1 MEVFPAFFPLKGRRI
16 VIAGEGEGADAKAR
30 LLASSPATVER
41 IAGEAATRPE
51 AYAGVHLAFVA
62 SSDAAFCAAAAKA
75 ARAAGAAVN
84 VVDHPELCDFHTP
97 AIIDRGQVVAAIGT
111 GGAAP
116 ILAALLRADL
126 EAKIPVSLGP
136 LAALLGRHRDEIRA
150 AFPDLAKRRVFLRG
164 LLDGPVALAAEA
176 GDPDEADRR
185 LRAAISAGAAAAAG
199 RVWLIAAPVARDLL
213 TLRAAKALA
222 EADVLVLGE
231 VAADV
236 SVLAR
241 RDASWRTVEGSTAEG
256 IAAEVAAGRQV
267 AVIAPAG
274 ELALLAVVLTDLG
287 APHEAL
293 ASAPPG

>member
-1 MEVFPAFFPLKGRRI
+1 MEAFPAFFPLTGRRI
-16 VIAGEGEGADAKAR
+16 VIAGEGDGADAKAR

-41 IAGEAATRPE
+41 IGGEAATHPE
-51 AYAGVHLAFVA
+51 AYAGAHLVFVA
-62 SSDAAFCAAAAKA
+62 SPDAAFCAAAAKA

-126 EAKIPVSLGP
+126 EAKIPTALGP

-150 AFPDLAKRRVFLRG
+150 AFPDLAERRTFLRG

-176 GDPDEADRR
+176 GDLEAADRA
-185 LRAAISAGAAAAAG
+185 LRAAISAGGARPAG
-199 RVWLIAAPVARDLL
+199 RVWLIAAPAARDLL
-213 TLRAAKALA
+213 SLRAAKALA

-231 VAADV
+231 AAADV

-241 RDASWRTVEGSTAEG
+241 RDASWRALEASTAEG
-256 IAAEVAAGRQV
+256 IADEAARGRRV

>member
-1 MEVFPAFFPLKGRRI
+1 MEVFPAYFPLKGRRI

-41 IAGEAATRPE
+41 ISGEAATRPE
-51 AYAGVHLAFVA
+51 AYAGAHLAFVA
-62 SSDAAFCAAAAKA
+62 SPDAAFCAAAAKA
-75 ARAAGAAVN
+75 ARTAGAAVN
-84 VVDHPELCDFHTP
+84 VVDHPELGDFHTP

-150 AFPDLAKRRVFLRG
+150 TFPDLAERRNFLRD
-164 LLDGPVALAAEA
+164 LLNGPVARAAES
-176 GDPDEADRR
+176 GDLEAADRA
-185 LRAAISAGAAAAAG
+185 LRAAISAGGASLTG
-199 RVWLIAAPVARDLL
+199 RVWLIAAPAVRDLL

-231 VAADV
+231 AAADV

-241 RDASWRTVEGSTAEG
+241 RDASWRTLQASTAEG
-256 IAAEVAAGRQV
+256 IAEEAAAGRQV
-267 AVIAPAG
+267 AVIAPPG

-293 ASAPPG
+293 ASAPG

>member
-30 LLASSPATVER
+30 LLASSPANVER
-41 IAGEAATRPE
+41 IAGEAATLPE
-51 AYAGVHLAFVA
+51 AYAGAQLAFVA
-62 SSDAAFCAAAAKA
+62 SPDAAFCAAAAKA

-126 EAKIPVSLGP
+126 EAKIPTALGP

-150 AFPDLAKRRVFLRG
+150 KFPDLAERRVFLRG
-164 LLDGPVALAAEA
+164 LLDGPVAVAAESGDLEAADLALRDAIAA
-176 GDPDEADRR
+176 GGVSP
-185 LRAAISAGAAAAAG
+185 SG
-199 RVWLIAAPVARDLL
+199 RVWLIAAPAARDLL
-213 TLRAAKALA
+213 SLRAAKALA
-222 EADVLVLGE
+222 DADVLVLGE
-231 VAADV
+231 AAADV

-241 RDASWRTVEGSTAEG
+241 RDAGWRTLEASTAEG
-256 IAAEVAAGRQV
+256 IAGEAAAGRQV

>member
-1 MEVFPAFFPLKGRRI
+1 MEAFPAFFPLTGRRI
-16 VIAGEGEGADAKAR
+16 VIAGEGEGAEAKAR

-41 IAGEAATRPE
+41 IQGEAATHAE
-51 AYAGVHLAFVA
+51 AYAGAHLAFVA
-62 SSDAAFCAAAAKA
+62 SADAAFCAAAAKA
-75 ARAAGAAVN
+75 ARAGGAVVN

-97 AIIDRGQVVAAIGT
+97 AIIDRGQVIAAIGT

-116 ILAALLRADL
+116 MLAALLRADL
-126 EAKIPVSLGP
+126 EAKIPAALGP

-150 AFPDLAKRRVFLRG
+150 AFPDLAQRRAFLRSV
-164 LLDGPVALAAEA
+164 LDGAVARAAET
-176 GDPDEADRR
+176 GDLTASDQA
-185 LRAAISAGAAAAAG
+185 LLTAIAVGVSPRGC
-199 RVWLIAAPVARDLL
+199 VWLIAAPAARDLL

-231 VAADV
+231 GASDV

-241 RDASWRTVEGSTAEG
+241 RDASWRTVAASTAEG
-256 IAAEVAAGRQV
+256 LAEEAAAGRQV

-293 ASAPPG
+293 ASALPG